1 MVRGLDHVVH
11 VVKDLDAAARSY
23 EALGFKVTPTAHH
36 PWGTSNRLVQLDH
49 FFIEILS
56 VRDEALIANHTDTAF
71 SFGAHCRDFLN
82 VREGAAML
90 VLESGNPDEDRKAF
104 EDLGF
109 AVYDPFSFQREAT
122 FGDGTKATVGFDLT
136 FTSTPLARGLG
147 FFTCFHRFPGV
158 FWRDEF
164 QAHPNGANRILEL
177 VMVAKDPSD
186 LHEFLGGFTG
196 QREMRAT
203 SLGLEIATPR
213 GLITV
218 LSPGA
223 FAALYADAPAIDLA
237 DGRPVIAGV
246 VVGRSS
252 KPAEKADEI
261 SQIAGMMVVRRG

>member
-23 EALGFKVTPTAHH
+23 EALGFNVTPTAHH

-49 FFIEILS
+49 FFIEILT
-56 VRDEALIANHTDTAF
+56 VRDQGLIPEHGEASF
-71 SFGAHCRDFLN
+71 SFGAHCRDFLEKQ
-82 VREGAAML
+82 EGAAML
-90 VLESGNPDEDRKAF
+90 VLESAGPAADRKAF
-104 EDLGF
+104 DDLGL

-122 FGDGTKATVGFDLT
+122 FGDGTKANVGFDLT
-136 FTSTPLARGLG
+136 FTSTPLAPDLG
-147 FFTCFHRFPGV
+147 FFTCFHRYPDV
-158 FWRDEF
+158 FWRSEF
-164 QAHPNGANRILEL
+164 QAHPNGVNNIVEL

-213 GLITV
+213 GLVTV
-218 LSPGA
+218 LSPSA
-223 FAALYADAPAIDLA
+223 FDALYEDAVPIDLP

-246 VVGRSS
+246 VVGNSTGTV
-252 KPAEKADEI
+252 EKTGKI
-261 SQIAGMMVVRRG
+261 SQIAGMMVAHRG

>member
-49 FFIEILS
+49 FFIEILT
-56 VRDEALIANHTDTAF
+56 VRDQTLIPNHTDTAF
-71 SFGAHCRDFLN
+71 SFGAHCRGVLED
-82 VREGAAML
+82 REGAAML

-104 EDLGF
+104 EDLGL
-109 AVYDPFSFQREAT
+109 AAYDPFSFQREAT

-136 FTSTPLARGLG
+136 FTSTPQAPGLG
-147 FFTCFHRFPGV
+147 FFTCFHRYPDV
-158 FWRDEF
+158 FWRREF

-177 VMVAKDPSD
+177 IMVANDPSD

-223 FAALYADAPAIDLA
+223 FAALYADADPIVPA
-237 DGRPVIAGV
+237 DGGPVIAGV
-246 VVGRSS
+246 VVGNSS
-252 KPAEKADEI
+252 GMAEKSVEI
-261 SQIAGMMVVRRG
+261 SQIAGMMVARRG